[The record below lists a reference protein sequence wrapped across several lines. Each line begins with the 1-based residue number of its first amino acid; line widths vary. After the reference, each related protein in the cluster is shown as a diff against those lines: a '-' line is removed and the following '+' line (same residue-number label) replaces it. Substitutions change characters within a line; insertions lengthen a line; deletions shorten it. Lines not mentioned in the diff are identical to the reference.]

1 MEKEKVDKIVEET
14 LERPV
19 HHSREEN
26 PKRYLVLRNI
36 LNLIFM
42 IGAVVGLLIYLFSDE
57 FSGTIVI
64 MAAMAIKIIESVLR
78 ITYR

>member
-1 MEKEKVDKIVEET
+1 MEKEKVDKIAEET
-14 LERPV
+14 LERPI
-19 HHSREEN
+19 HHSKEEI
-26 PKRYLVLRNI
+26 PKRYLALRNI
-36 LNLIFM
+36 LNIIFM
-42 IGAVVGLLIYLFSDE
+42 IGALVGLLIYLFSDE

>member
-1 MEKEKVDKIVEET
+1 MAEET
-14 LERPV
+14 LERPI
-19 HHSREEN
+19 HHSKEKN
-26 PKRYLVLRNI
+26 PKRYLALRNI
-36 LNLIFM
+36 LNIIFM
-42 IGAVVGLLIYLFSDE
+42 IGALVGLLIYLFSDE